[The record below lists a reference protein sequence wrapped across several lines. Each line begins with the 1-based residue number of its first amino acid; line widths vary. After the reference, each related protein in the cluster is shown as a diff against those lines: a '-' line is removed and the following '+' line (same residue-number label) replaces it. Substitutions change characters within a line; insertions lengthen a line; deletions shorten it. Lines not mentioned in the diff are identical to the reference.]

1 MWLFVVF
8 ISGGTGDR
16 WLLAVVVAGGTWY
29 RLVSMWGGWLF
40 LVHEVVVVVGS
51 LWLPVGGGCWL
62 VGGLVSGGW

>member
-1 MWLFVVF
+1 M
-8 ISGGTGDR
+8 
-16 WLLAVVVAGGTWY
+16 VAGGTWY